1 MEDSKIEN
9 SEEIDKA
16 IEEYKN
22 IETEEELKNDKE
34 NKENVNEDNKDNEEN
49 ELNKKIEELENQN
62 ADLKDKYM
70 RAMAETEN
78 IRKRAAKEKIDTIKR
93 ANKDLLLSLLNFM
106 DNFERAIK
114 AGENNKDIQ
123 NSEYYKGIELIHKQF
138 IDFIHDNGVE
148 EIKCL
153 GEEFNPNLHEAL
165 TVIEVPDCE
174 HEKIVEVYAKGY
186 KLKLIF
192 CQNAYNIFCVTVSQM
207 RSIKVNI
214 YYFPIFNMLINFIR

>member
-1 MEDSKIEN
+1 MENGEEINNENIEN
-9 SEEIDKA
+9 NESV
-16 IEEYKN
+16 
-22 IETEEELKNDKE
+22 ETEEELKN
-34 NKENVNEDNKDNEEN
+34 NEDNKER

-70 RAMAETEN
+70 RAMAEMEN

-114 AGENNKDIQ
+114 AGENNSDIQ

-148 EIKCL
+148 EIECL
-153 GEEFNPNLHEAL
+153 GGEFDPNLHEAL
-165 TVIEVPDCE
+165 TMVEIPDCE
-174 HEKIVEVYAKGY
+174 HEKIIEVYAKGY
-186 KLKLIF
+186 KLNDELLRT
-192 CQNAYNIFCVTVSQM
+192 A
-207 RSIKVNI
+207 KVI
-214 YYFPIFNMLINFIR
+214 VGKPKAKE

>member
-9 SEEIDKA
+9 SEELQEVNEA
-16 IEEYKN
+16 IEKYKN
-22 IETEEELKNDKE
+22 IETEEELKNNKE
-34 NKENVNEDNKDNEEN
+34 NKENANEDNNNNNEES

-114 AGENNKDIQ
+114 AGENNNDIQ
-123 NSEYYKGIELIHKQF
+123 NSEYYKES
-138 IDFIHDNGVE
+138 
-148 EIKCL
+148 
-153 GEEFNPNLHEAL
+153 GERKN
-165 TVIEVPDCE
+165 
-174 HEKIVEVYAKGY
+174 
-186 KLKLIF
+186 
-192 CQNAYNIFCVTVSQM
+192 
-207 RSIKVNI
+207 
-214 YYFPIFNMLINFIR
+214 

>member
-1 MEDSKIEN
+1 MEN
-9 SEEIDKA
+9 SEELQEINEANKTD
-16 IEEYKN
+16 EN
-22 IETEEELKNDKE
+22 IETEEELKNNKE
-34 NKENVNEDNKDNEEN
+34 NKENDNEDNKNDSDNKEN
-49 ELNKKIEELENQN
+49 ELNKKIEELKNQN
-62 ADLKDKYM
+62 SDLKDKYM

-78 IRKRAAKEKIDTIKR
+78 IRKRAAKEKIETIKR

-114 AGENNKDIQ
+114 AGENNNDIQ

-148 EIKCL
+148 EIECL

-165 TVIEVPDCE
+165 TMVEIPDCE

-186 KLKLIF
+186 KLNDELLRT
-192 CQNAYNIFCVTVSQM
+192 A
-207 RSIKVNI
+207 KVI
-214 YYFPIFNMLINFIR
+214 VGKPKAKE

>member
-22 IETEEELKNDKE
+22 IETEEELKN
-34 NKENVNEDNKDNEEN
+34 NKENANEDNNKDEEN

-70 RAMAETEN
+70 RAVAEMEN

-114 AGENNKDIQ
+114 AGENNSDIQ

-148 EIKCL
+148 EIECL

-165 TVIEVPDCE
+165 TVIEIPDCE

-186 KLKLIF
+186 KLNDELLRT
-192 CQNAYNIFCVTVSQM
+192 A
-207 RSIKVNI
+207 KVI
-214 YYFPIFNMLINFIR
+214 VGKPKAKE

>member
-22 IETEEELKNDKE
+22 IETEEELKN

-70 RAMAETEN
+70 RAIAETEN

-114 AGENNKDIQ
+114 AGENNNDIQ

-148 EIKCL
+148 EIECL

-165 TVIEVPDCE
+165 TVVEVPDCE

-186 KLKLIF
+186 KLNDELLRT
-192 CQNAYNIFCVTVSQM
+192 A
-207 RSIKVNI
+207 KVI
-214 YYFPIFNMLINFIR
+214 VGKPKAKE

>member
-1 MEDSKIEN
+1 MENGEEINNENIEN
-9 SEEIDKA
+9 NESV
-16 IEEYKN
+16 
-22 IETEEELKNDKE
+22 ETEENLE
-34 NKENVNEDNKDNEEN
+34 NNEDNKEN

-70 RAMAETEN
+70 RAMAEMEN

-114 AGENNKDIQ
+114 AGENNSDIQ

-148 EIKCL
+148 EIECL
-153 GEEFNPNLHEAL
+153 GGEFNPNLHEAL
-165 TVIEVPDCE
+165 TMVEIPDCD

-186 KLKLIF
+186 KLNDELLRT
-192 CQNAYNIFCVTVSQM
+192 A
-207 RSIKVNI
+207 KVI
-214 YYFPIFNMLINFIR
+214 VGKPKAKE

>member
-1 MEDSKIEN
+1 MEN
-9 SEEIDKA
+9 SEELQEIKEANKTD
-16 IEEYKN
+16 EN
-22 IETEEELKNDKE
+22 IETEEELKNNKE
-34 NKENVNEDNKDNEEN
+34 NKENDNEENKNDSDNKEN

-62 ADLKDKYM
+62 SDLKDKYM
-70 RAMAETEN
+70 RAMAEMEN
-78 IRKRAAKEKIDTIKR
+78 VRKRAAKEKIETIKR

-114 AGENNKDIQ
+114 AGENNSDIQ

-148 EIKCL
+148 EIECL

-165 TVIEVPDCE
+165 TMVEIPDCE

-186 KLKLIF
+186 KLNDELLRT
-192 CQNAYNIFCVTVSQM
+192 A
-207 RSIKVNI
+207 KVI
-214 YYFPIFNMLINFIR
+214 VGKPKAKE

>member
-1 MEDSKIEN
+1 MEN
-9 SEEIDKA
+9 SEELQEVNEVNKTD
-16 IEEYKN
+16 EN
-22 IETEEELKNDKE
+22 IETEEELKNNKE
-34 NKENVNEDNKDNEEN
+34 NKENDNEENKNDSDNKEN

-62 ADLKDKYM
+62 SELKDKYM

-114 AGENNKDIQ
+114 AGENNSDIQ

-148 EIKCL
+148 EIECL

-165 TVIEVPDCE
+165 TMVEIPDCE

-186 KLKLIF
+186 KLNDELLRT
-192 CQNAYNIFCVTVSQM
+192 A
-207 RSIKVNI
+207 KVI
-214 YYFPIFNMLINFIR
+214 VGKPKAKE

>member
-1 MEDSKIEN
+1 MENGEEINNENIEN
-9 SEEIDKA
+9 NESV
-16 IEEYKN
+16 
-22 IETEEELKNDKE
+22 ETEEELKN
-34 NKENVNEDNKDNEEN
+34 NEDNDNKEN

-70 RAMAETEN
+70 RAMAEMEN

-114 AGENNKDIQ
+114 AGENNSDIQ

-148 EIKCL
+148 EIECL
-153 GEEFNPNLHEAL
+153 GGEFDPNLHEAL
-165 TVIEVPDCE
+165 TMVEIPDCE

-186 KLKLIF
+186 KLNDELLRT
-192 CQNAYNIFCVTVSQM
+192 A
-207 RSIKVNI
+207 KVI
-214 YYFPIFNMLINFIR
+214 VGKPKAKE

>member
-22 IETEEELKNDKE
+22 IETEEELKN

-70 RAMAETEN
+70 RAMAEMEN

-114 AGENNKDIQ
+114 AGENNNDIQ

-148 EIKCL
+148 EIECL

-186 KLKLIF
+186 KLNDELLRT
-192 CQNAYNIFCVTVSQM
+192 A
-207 RSIKVNI
+207 KVI
-214 YYFPIFNMLINFIR
+214 VGKPKAKE

>member
-1 MEDSKIEN
+1 MEN
-9 SEEIDKA
+9 SEELQEVNEVNKTD
-16 IEEYKN
+16 EN
-22 IETEEELKNDKE
+22 IETEEELKNNKE
-34 NKENVNEDNKDNEEN
+34 NKENDNEENKNDSDNKEN

-62 ADLKDKYM
+62 SDLKDKYM

-78 IRKRAAKEKIDTIKR
+78 IRKRAAKEKIETIKR

-114 AGENNKDIQ
+114 AGENNNDIQ

-148 EIKCL
+148 EIECL

-165 TVIEVPDCE
+165 TMVEIPDCE

-186 KLKLIF
+186 KLNDELLRT
-192 CQNAYNIFCVTVSQM
+192 A
-207 RSIKVNI
+207 KVI
-214 YYFPIFNMLINFIR
+214 VGKPKAKE

>member
-1 MEDSKIEN
+1 MEESKMEN
-9 SEEIDKA
+9 TEELQEINEANKTD
-16 IEEYKN
+16 EN
-22 IETEEELKNDKE
+22 IETEEELKNNKE
-34 NKENVNEDNKDNEEN
+34 NKENDNEENKNDSDNKEN

-62 ADLKDKYM
+62 SELKDKYM

-78 IRKRAAKEKIDTIKR
+78 IRKRAAKEKIETIKR

-114 AGENNKDIQ
+114 AGENNNDIQ

-148 EIKCL
+148 EIECL

-165 TVIEVPDCE
+165 TMVEIPDCE

-186 KLKLIF
+186 KLNDELLRT
-192 CQNAYNIFCVTVSQM
+192 A
-207 RSIKVNI
+207 KVI
-214 YYFPIFNMLINFIR
+214 VGKPKAKE

>member
-1 MEDSKIEN
+1 MEESKMEN
-9 SEEIDKA
+9 SEELQEIKEANKTD
-16 IEEYKN
+16 EN
-22 IETEEELKNDKE
+22 IETEEELKNNKE
-34 NKENVNEDNKDNEEN
+34 NKENDNEENKNDSDNKEN

-62 ADLKDKYM
+62 SDLKDKYM
-70 RAMAETEN
+70 RAMAEMEN
-78 IRKRAAKEKIDTIKR
+78 VRKRAAKEKIETIKR

-114 AGENNKDIQ
+114 AGENNNDIQ

-148 EIKCL
+148 EIECL

-165 TVIEVPDCE
+165 TMVEIPDCE

-186 KLKLIF
+186 KLNDELLRT
-192 CQNAYNIFCVTVSQM
+192 A
-207 RSIKVNI
+207 KVI
-214 YYFPIFNMLINFIR
+214 VGKPKAKE